1 MEETREREYITD
13 AGFAWRIARA
23 YPMKSRRIGFI
34 FLGVIALLLGL
45 VSLLGL
51 EDILSLWTSF
61 LAVVA
66 FFTVAHAALL
76 LVIYRTQQKQIPTGS
91 RFTARLGEHSLDFS
105 GPLGTAEVDYSTYRR
120 VFKRGAFVFAEIA
133 GSTTYTALPQQL
145 LPGEEYDRLVA
156 LVAGAKTS
164 GSTNHPIALPQQYV
178 IDPGYAARF
187 SRAATTYAI
196 TRPAILVML
205 ILLAVPGII
214 GLIMLP
220 IGLLLRE
227 DVTPVVAPIVFSI
240 TIIGTTLVF
249 VISRTRRVARAHFP
263 VGSIY
268 GLGLTTLGV
277 ALSTPRYSAEVPFER
292 LRGVRRWG
300 EFVVLISKPGY
311 TLIPGQ
317 LVPPEVEQE
326 LRAAIPA

>member
-1 MEETREREYITD
+1 MNETTEREYITD
-13 AGFAWRIARA
+13 AGFARRIALA
-23 YPMKSRRIGFI
+23 YPLKSRRIGFI

-51 EDILSLWTSF
+51 EDILSLWASF

-66 FFTVAHAALL
+66 FFTAAHTALL

-133 GSTTYTALPQQL
+133 GSKTFTVLPEQL
-145 LPGEEYDRLVA
+145 LPGEEFDRLVA
-156 LVAGAKTS
+156 LVAGATTS
-164 GSTNHPIALPQQYV
+164 GASNNPTGLPQQFV
-178 IDPGYAARF
+178 IDPGYAGRF

-196 TRPAILVML
+196 TRPPILVML
-205 ILLAVPGII
+205 IVLAVPGII
-214 GLIMLP
+214 GLVMLP

-227 DVTPVVAPIVFSI
+227 DVSPVIAPIVFSV
-240 TIIGTTLVF
+240 TIIGTTLIF
-249 VISRTRRVARAHFP
+249 AILRTRQVARAHFP
-263 VGSIY
+263 VGSTF
-268 GLGLTTLGV
+268 GLGLTAIGV
-277 ALSTPRYSAEVPFER
+277 ALSTPRYSAELPFER
-292 LRGVRRWG
+292 LRAMRRWG
-300 EFVVLISKPGY
+300 EFAVLISKPGY

-317 LVPPEVEQE
+317 LVPPDVEHQ
-326 LRAAIPA
+326 LWAAIRA